1 MRMNSTAEPVPPDQA
16 GQLIDQPLAEEIE
29 LLGDLLAATA
39 DVERALTEP
48 EIDAA
53 LGVSPDGDDPPPPQ
67 TSRRN
72 HPRGRHTS

>member
-1 MRMNSTAEPVPPDQA
+1 MNSTAEPVPRDQA
-16 GQLIDQPLAEEIE
+16 HQLVDQPLAEEIE

-53 LGVSPDGDDPPPPQ
+53 LGVSPDDEDPPPAR
-67 TSRRN
+67 TSRKHRS
-72 HPRGRHTS
+72 RRRRTS